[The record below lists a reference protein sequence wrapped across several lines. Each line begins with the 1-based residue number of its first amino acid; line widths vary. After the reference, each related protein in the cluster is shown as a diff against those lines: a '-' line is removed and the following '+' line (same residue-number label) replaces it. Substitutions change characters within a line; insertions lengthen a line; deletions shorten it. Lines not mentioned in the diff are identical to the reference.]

1 MYETLLHG
9 DLVEIN
15 GYGVL
20 LTGKSG
26 VGKSDLA
33 LRLIENKGAVLVAD
47 DMVRLQIRE
56 NKIFGSAPD
65 NIKGLLEVRGV
76 GILKYKYKNENCVD
90 LAVNLREDISQIE
103 RMPKKQQQNILG
115 VEIVQIDLY
124 AKESSAPD
132 KIVAVLRLLSAR
144 KDNTEEKYQDV
155 Y

>member
-9 DLVEIN
+9 DLVEID

-33 LRLIENKGAVLVAD
+33 LRLIENKNAILVAD
-47 DMVRLQIRE
+47 DMVRLAIRE
-56 NKIFGSAPD
+56 NKIYGSAPD

-76 GILKYKYKNENCVD
+76 GIMKYKYKNENCVD
-90 LAVNLREDISQIE
+90 LIVNLREDVSQID
-103 RMPKKQQQNILG
+103 RMPKKQRQNILG

-132 KIVAVLRLLSAR
+132 KVMTVLRMLSAQ

>member
-33 LRLIENKGAVLVAD
+33 LRLIENKNAVLVAD
-47 DMVRLQIRE
+47 DIVQFEIRE
-56 NKIFGSAPD
+56 DKIYGSAPE

-90 LAVNLREDISQIE
+90 LIVSLREDISQIE

-132 KIVAVLRLLSAR
+132 KIVAVLRMMSTQNDGT
-144 KDNTEEKYQDV
+144 KEKYQDV

>member
-1 MYETLLHG
+1 MYETLIHG

-33 LRLIENKGAVLVAD
+33 LRLIENKNAVLVAD
-47 DMVRLQIRE
+47 DMVQLEIRGD
-56 NKIFGSAPD
+56 KIFGSAPE
-65 NIKGLLEVRGV
+65 NIKGLLEVRGI
-76 GILKYKYKNENCVD
+76 GILNLRYKSENKVD
-90 LAVNLREDISQIE
+90 LIVNLREDISQIE

-124 AKESSAPD
+124 AKENSAPE
-132 KIVAVLRLLSAR
+132 KVMVALRLLATQ
-144 KDNTEEKYQDV
+144 KDKIEEK
-155 Y
+155 

>member
-9 DLVEIN
+9 DLVEID

-33 LRLIENKGAVLVAD
+33 LRLIENKNAILVAD
-47 DMVRLQIRE
+47 DMVRLAIRE
-56 NKIFGSAPD
+56 NKIYGSAPD

-76 GILKYKYKNENCVD
+76 GILKYKYKDENCVD
-90 LAVNLREDISQIE
+90 LIVNLREDVSQID
-103 RMPKKQQQNILG
+103 RMPKKQRQNILG

-132 KIVAVLRLLSAR
+132 KVMTVLRMLSAQ

>member
-9 DLVEIN
+9 DLVEID

-33 LRLIENKGAVLVAD
+33 LRLIENKNAILVAD
-47 DMVRLQIRE
+47 DMVRLAIRE
-56 NKIFGSAPD
+56 NKIYGSAPD

-76 GILKYKYKNENCVD
+76 GILKYKHKDENCVD
-90 LAVNLREDISQIE
+90 LIVNLREDVSQID
-103 RMPKKQQQNILG
+103 RMPKKQRQNILG

-132 KIVAVLRLLSAR
+132 KVMTVLRMLSAQ